1 MRAAVILAL
10 AALSSPTAV
19 GSNSGSGSGSGSISG
34 SDSGSGSGG
43 AAGSGWD
50 PAALHLFVDHEGLA
64 EVSGLELV
72 EHRPF
77 KTYDMAVEPSE
88 PWDGG
93 MCPCLAFS
101 PSHPSLPALLHAGGP
116 MHGLIEGYSSV
127 VQVSESVI
135 HVYCEAP
142 PSLLSFRAVLHK
154 RLARSY
160 SPRRS
165 LCDPDDTFGTYGRF
179 LCVAVS
185 KDGGKTF
192 VKPKLGLVEF
202 DGSKQNNIVLGKQ
215 INSTGKRSRSPGVV
229 RLVS

>member
-1 MRAAVILAL
+1 
-10 AALSSPTAV
+10 
-19 GSNSGSGSGSGSISG
+19 
-34 SDSGSGSGG
+34 
-43 AAGSGWD
+43 
-50 PAALHLFVDHEGLA
+50 
-64 EVSGLELV
+64 
-72 EHRPF
+72 
-77 KTYDMAVEPSE
+77 
-88 PWDGG
+88 
-93 MCPCLAFS
+93 
-101 PSHPSLPALLHAGGP
+101 

-135 HVYCEAP
+135 HIY
-142 PSLLSFRAVLHK
+142 
-154 RLARSY
+154 Y
-160 SPRRS
+160 
-165 LCDPDDTFGTYGRF
+165 DTFGTYGRF